1 MTGPVLQAQMLS
13 PQVQDLC
20 PKRAVPGT
28 ERGADNQG
36 PTLATV
42 QKLPAITWYR
52 TQGPGGRS
60 NKTPRQCRG
69 RGRLDL
75 TRRNDLTF
83 MEGWRVR
90 RVLKE
95 GVKP

>member
-1 MTGPVLQAQMLS
+1 M
-13 PQVQDLC
+13 VQST
-20 PKRAVPGT
+20 RAWRKVEQNTKAVSG
-28 ERGADNQG
+28 
-36 PTLATV
+36 
-42 QKLPAITWYR
+42 K
-52 TQGPGGRS
+52 
-60 NKTPRQCRG
+60 
-69 RGRLDL
+69 GRLDL